1 MCVCVVMMDEWTAEN
16 NRISMHYIHAWKYH
30 HKTHYA
36 VQLIYGNTEMGKLKA
51 IKNQHLNGKQNKQ

>member
-1 MCVCVVMMDEWTAEN
+1 MCVVMMDEWTAEN

-36 VQLIYGNTEMGKLKA
+36 VQLIYDNTEMGKLKA